1 MTAMPH
7 LRTEVARQLA
17 DDDMPPVTWRRARRS
32 QGNGECV
39 EVAAAPGGGVWL
51 RDSKRPAGPTLDLSP
66 ADWAALIAT
75 VRAGEAGAA

>member
-1 MTAMPH
+1 MNLPH
-7 LRTEVARQLA
+7 LTAEVARQLA

-51 RDSKRPAGPTLDLSP
+51 RDSKRPHGPTLDLSP
-66 ADWAALIAT
+66 ADWRALLAT